1 MLLQRPIL
9 NFHHT
14 QMIVG
19 AVFATLSIA
28 RTVLRRWW
36 RTAVLSALI
45 VVCPTVLSAGVEP
58 STGRIEVTAPG
69 QSSVSLYAEEAGNGP
84 PLLLLHG
91 LGAST
96 FTWRHIVP
104 VLARDRHVIA
114 LDLKGFGHSDKP
126 LDDHYS
132 AADQAA
138 LVAAFI
144 RKRNLTEVSLIGH
157 SFGGTVALLTALE
170 FKEDPERISQLVV
183 IDAPALKQN
192 FPGANEIVHAPLVP
206 YLAMILSPEFTAR
219 QLLRAVSA
227 PRRNVP
233 EADVSGYAAPYSSVG
248 SSHAFVATTKAILD
262 ANTRGMGSRYPEI
275 RQPTLVVWCRHDRV
289 VPLATGSRLARL
301 LPNARLDILNRCNHL
316 PQDEVTDSLLAGLQA
331 FLNRRG

>member
-1 MLLQRPIL
+1 MLVLQPVL
-9 NFHHT
+9 NLRHA

-19 AVFATLSIA
+19 AIYAMLYIVW
-28 RTVLRRWW
+28 TVLTRRWGA
-36 RTAVLSALI
+36 AVLSGLLI
-45 VVCPTVLSAGVEP
+45 VCPTALSAGVGP
-58 STGRIEVTAPG
+58 STGRIEITAPG
-69 QSSVSLYAEEAGNGP
+69 QAPVSLYAEEAGNGP

-104 VLARDRHVIA
+104 VLARDHHVIA
-114 LDLKGFGHSDKP
+114 LDLKGFGRSDKP
-126 LDDHYS
+126 FDDHYS

-144 RKRNLTEVSLIGH
+144 RKRDLTGVSVIGH

-170 FKEDPERISQLVV
+170 FKEEPERISRLVV
-183 IDAPALKQN
+183 IGAPALKQN
-192 FPGANEIVHAPLVP
+192 FPGAAEIVNAPLVP
-206 YLAMILSPEFTAR
+206 YLAMTIAPEFAAR

-227 PRRNVP
+227 PRRKLL
-233 EADVSGYAAPYSSVG
+233 EADIIGYAAPYSSVG

-262 ANTRGMGSRYPEI
+262 ANTGRMSSRYPEI
-275 RQPTLVVWCRHDRV
+275 RQPTLFVWCRHDRV

-301 LPNARLDILNRCNHL
+301 LPNARLDVLNHCNHL
-316 PQDEVTDSLLAGLQA
+316 PQDEVPDSLVADLQA
-331 FLNRRG
+331 FFNRRG